1 MKRIVRL
8 DEAMKVC
15 GLSRASLYRLER
27 EGTFPRRIKIAP
39 NAIGWLESELEEWVV
54 SRASLR
60 PQSECTKIVG
70 TR

>member
-8 DEAMKVC
+8 SEAMKVC

-27 EGTFPRRIKIAP
+27 DGIFPRRIKIAP

-60 PQSECTKIVG
+60 SKGDLSKNARTP
-70 TR
+70 